1 MTAIATNTSIQ
12 NAAPI
17 SALDLALQAYREAE
31 HRKREAQAD
40 LDQALDQ
47 ILQLVPDRAEE
58 GVTRCD
64 TEYFKASLTGKLNRT
79 LDLDAVRAL
88 QAEDPALYAL
98 AFDDAPSLNLKGLR
112 ALQLA
117 DADRY
122 ARVARTLIIK
132 PGKPSLKVEVRP

>member
-1 MTAIATNTSIQ
+1 MTAIAPT
-12 NAAPI
+12 AAPTVASI

-31 HRKREAQAD
+31 HCKAEAQAD
-40 LDQALDQ
+40 LDAALDQ
-47 ILQLVPDRAEE
+47 ILTLVPDRAEE

-64 TEYFKASLTGKLNRT
+64 TDYFKASLTGKLNRT
-79 LDLDAVRAL
+79 LDKPAVQAL
-88 QAEDPALYAL
+88 KTEDPALYAL

-132 PGKPSLKVEVRP
+132 PGKPSLKVEVRA

>member
-1 MTAIATNTSIQ
+1 MTAAATNTILP
-12 NAAPI
+12 NTAPI

-31 HRKREAQAD
+31 HRKRAAQAD
-40 LDQALDQ
+40 LDQALDR
-47 ILQLVPDRAEE
+47 ILNLVPDRAEE

-64 TEYFKASLTGKLNRT
+64 TDYFKASLTGKLNRT
-79 LDLDAVRAL
+79 LDPDAVRAL

-98 AFDDAPSLNLKGLR
+98 AFDDVPSLNLKGLR

-122 ARVARTLIIK
+122 ARVARTLIVK
-132 PGKPSLKVEVRP
+132 PGKPSLKVEVRS

>member
-1 MTAIATNTSIQ
+1 MTAIATHTIIQ
-12 NAAPI
+12 DAAPI

-31 HRKREAQAD
+31 HRKRAAQAD
-40 LDQALDQ
+40 LDQALDR
-47 ILQLVPDRAEE
+47 ILILVPDRAEE

-64 TEYFKASLTGKLNRT
+64 TGYFKASLTGKLNRT

-98 AFDDAPSLNLKGLR
+98 AFDDVPSLNLKGLR

-122 ARVARTLIIK
+122 VRVARTLIVK
-132 PGKPSLKVEVRP
+132 PGKPSLKVEARP